1 MPVRLSVVLVVT
13 AGPRRWLAATLAH
26 VQASADVQ
34 WIAVDGGADPEH
46 WALVQQHAGRLTVL
60 DAPPAADPSAA
71 LAQGLAHAQGDTVTW
86 LLPGEALTAAAA
98 LAALAALAADAEM
111 VCTAFALAAEG
122 SEEDAGLSGDID
134 FALPTAWPLLLVR
147 RSLLAQ
153 YGPPDLSRASQHEYW
168 LRVQGQARWQALGDR
183 PLGISWRHSLGAV
196 VMPSLAA
203 IGDIEAAFAR
213 HGQAAMPLLG
223 RLFEQRWLGLQRQYW
238 SIPQLTGRAL
248 LNELAAL
255 PAPLRPAAGLAL
267 ASWRSREPHF
277 WGQACFDALA
287 RFDTSTARRAL
298 PHAIREQPALLRNRG
313 LYALFLRTWL
323 TRRLT
328 SRLRRLPDFL
338 IIGAQR
344 GGTTSLF
351 NYLAGHPEVAAVR
364 DKELH
369 YFDLNL
375 SAGRGWYGA
384 HFPLRLA
391 RAQRV
396 GEATPMYL
404 FHPAAPQAVQ
414 ALLPRVKLIAL
425 LRNPVDRAYSHYQLE
440 RRAGRQGIE
449 SLSFADAAAAEQE
462 RLAGE
467 TEKLLADPTYLSPAA
482 MHFSYLARGLYVDQL
497 QAWRRFFP
505 AGQMLILCSEDFYEQ
520 PALIFRQVL
529 DFLELPAWE
538 PAAYQPFNAN
548 QKPGPS
554 QGPGFSDELRQQ
566 LAAFFRPHNRRLTDF
581 LGRDMGWD
589 APA

>member
-13 AGPRRWLAATLAH
+13 AAPRRWLAATLAA

-34 WIAVDGGADPEH
+34 WMTVNGGADPEH
-46 WALVQQHAGRLTVL
+46 WALVQQQADRLTVL
-60 DAPPAADPSAA
+60 DAPPADPSAA
-71 LAQGLAHAQGDTVTW
+71 LAHGAAQAQGDFVAW
-86 LLPGEALTAAAA
+86 LLPGEALTAPAATDLPA
-98 LAALAALAADAEM
+98 SMDM

-122 SEEDAGLSGDID
+122 SEEAADLTGDID
-134 FALPTAWPLLLVR
+134 AALPFAWPLLLAR

-153 YGPPDLSRASQHEYW
+153 YGPPDLSRPAASHHEFW
-168 LRVQGQARWQALGDR
+168 LRVQGRARWQALGGG
-183 PLGISWRHSLGAV
+183 PLGVSWRHSLGAV
-196 VMPSLAA
+196 VQPSLAA
-203 IGDIEAAFAR
+203 IGDIHAAFAR
-213 HGQAAMPLLG
+213 HGQTATPLLG

-238 SIPQLTGRAL
+238 AIPQLTGRAL
-248 LNELAAL
+248 LNELATL
-255 PAPLRPAAGLAL
+255 PAPLRPAAELAL
-267 ASWRSREPHF
+267 ASWRSHQPHF

-287 RFDTSTARRAL
+287 RFDTGTARRTL
-298 PHAIREQPALLRNRG
+298 PHAVREQPALLRNRG
-313 LYALFLRTWL
+313 FYVSFLRTWL

-351 NYLAGHPEVAAVR
+351 NYLAGHPAVAAVR

-375 SAGRGWYGA
+375 SAGRGWYQA

-414 ALLPRVKLIAL
+414 TLLPRVKLIAL

-449 SLSFADAAAAEQE
+449 SLSFADAVAAEQE
-462 RLAGE
+462 RLAGGVDRLQ
-467 TEKLLADPTYLSPAA
+467 TDPASPSFVA

-505 AGQMLILCSEDFYEQ
+505 AGQMLILRSEDFYER
-520 PALIFRQVL
+520 PAVIFRQVL
-529 DFLELPAWE
+529 DFLDLSAWE
-538 PAAYQPFNAN
+538 PAAYRPFNQISGQTADFSE
-548 QKPGPS
+548 KPAVFG
-554 QGPGFSDELRQQ
+554 E

-589 APA
+589 DPA

>member
-13 AGPRRWLAATLAH
+13 AAPRRWLAATLAH

-34 WIAVDGGADPEH
+34 WMAVNGGADPEH
-46 WALVQQHAGRLTVL
+46 WALVEQHAGHLTVL
-60 DAPPAADPSAA
+60 DAPPTADPSAA
-71 LAQGLAHAQGDTVTW
+71 LAHGVAQAQGDFIAW
-86 LLPGEALTAAAA
+86 LLPGEALTAPAA
-98 LAALAALAADAEM
+98 LAGLAADAEM
-111 VCTAFALAAEG
+111 VCGAYVLAAEG
-122 SEEDAGLSGDID
+122 SEEAAGLSGDID

-153 YGPPDLSRASQHEYW
+153 HGPPDLSRASQHEYW

-203 IGDIEAAFAR
+203 IGDIQAAFAR
-213 HGQAAMPLLG
+213 HGQAATPLLS

-238 SIPQLTGRAL
+238 AIPQLTSRAL

-267 ASWRSREPHF
+267 ASWRSRQPHF

-287 RFDTSTARRAL
+287 RFDTSTARRTL
-298 PHAIREQPALLRNRG
+298 PHAVREQPALLRNRG
-313 LYALFLRTWL
+313 FYVSFLRTWL

-351 NYLAGHPEVAAVR
+351 NYLAGHPAVAAVR

-375 SAGRGWYGA
+375 SAGRGWYQA

-440 RRAGRQGIE
+440 RRSGRQGIE
-449 SLSFADAAAAEQE
+449 SLSFADAVAAEQE
-462 RLAGE
+462 RLAGDMDRLQ
-467 TEKLLADPTYLSPAA
+467 TDPASPGFAP

-505 AGQMLILCSEDFYEQ
+505 AGQMLILRSEDFYEQ

-538 PAAYQPFNAN
+538 PTAYRPFN
-548 QKPGPS
+548 QTGGQISGQISDFSEKPAVFG
-554 QGPGFSDELRQQ
+554 E

-581 LGRDMGWD
+581 LGRDFGWD
-589 APA
+589 DPA